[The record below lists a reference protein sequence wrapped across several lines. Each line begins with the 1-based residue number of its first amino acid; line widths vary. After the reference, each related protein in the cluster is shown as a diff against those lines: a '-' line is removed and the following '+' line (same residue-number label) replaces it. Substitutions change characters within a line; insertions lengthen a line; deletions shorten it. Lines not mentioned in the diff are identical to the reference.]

1 MGGGAIKLRLENGC
15 TFRSLLRAPALSL
28 DNEPPNKTMRQES
41 LVPDWCL
48 ICLYKLCLAQGAL
61 RAVTVKE
68 KYCFILAVGGA
79 REERAADG
87 CCMYCLLPLG
97 ERETLPDQLVAR
109 VRRTPVVSIN
119 NYRLATCKPTHA
131 VLCTSSGCA
140 REAIKL
146 FKRFQFH

>member
-1 MGGGAIKLRLENGC
+1 MGVRSARYCGLLLYRLIMNQLTQNDATGKPSVGALYAF
-15 TFRSLLRAPALSL
+15 TS
-28 DNEPPNKTMRQES
+28 
-41 LVPDWCL
+41 CL
-48 ICLYKLCLAQGAL
+48 WLGAL
-61 RAVTVKE
+61 RAVTVKG

-79 REERAADG
+79 REEKAADG

-97 ERETLPDQLVAR
+97 ARETLPDQLVAR
-109 VRRTPVVSIN
+109 VRRTPAVSIN